1 MNGGRRKR
9 RALLA
14 AICGALGLSGCG
26 GWYLRGTQQ
35 SEADV
40 RRVFVVTDGT
50 SYLYSWFVTH
60 LSQSGISVVSR
71 REDAEAVIEMRRERY
86 DRRVL
91 SVDDQTG
98 KVREMELALQVDFSV
113 RRPTGELLS
122 APETVNW
129 SQDFVFDEV
138 SLLGTEEVETTIRY
152 ELARDAARALVF
164 RLETI
169 DFGTDPG

>member
-1 MNGGRRKR
+1 MLV
-9 RALLA
+9 AL
-14 AICGALGLSGCG
+14 CGALGLSGCG

-40 RRVFVVTDGT
+40 RRVFVVTDST

-60 LSQSGISVVSR
+60 LSHSGISVVSR

-98 KVREMELALQVDFSV
+98 KVREMELALQVEFAV
-113 RRPTGELLS
+113 RRPSGELVA